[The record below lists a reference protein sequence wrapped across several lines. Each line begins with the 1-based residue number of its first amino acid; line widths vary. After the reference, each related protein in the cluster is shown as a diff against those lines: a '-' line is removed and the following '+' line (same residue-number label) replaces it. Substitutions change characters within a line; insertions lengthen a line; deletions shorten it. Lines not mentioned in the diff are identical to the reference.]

1 MPGNEGSKADT
12 LVTVGQI
19 VGEQD
24 PSIAK
29 TAVKEGLKL
38 STEFD
43 PVFRLQILE
52 DAAHVYLQLKDQDAA
67 LKATAEGN
75 TFAQQLYAKDA
86 GLTAPNTA
94 LKAQWPSTNA
104 WRQFVGL
111 SARFSP
117 EEATKVV
124 DEVPDPEI
132 HAFLRVPLAS
142 SLIGSVPRMVRPVI
156 RDQNH
161 EIRAIW

>member
-1 MPGNEGSKADT
+1 
-12 LVTVGQI
+12 

-94 LKAQWPSTNA
+94 LKAQWPSTNR
-104 WRQFVGL
+104 WREFVGL
-111 SARFSP
+111 AARVSP
-117 EEATKVV
+117 DEATKMI
-124 DEVPDPEI
+124 EAVPDPEI
-132 HAFLRVPLAS
+132 HAFLRVALVS
-142 SLIGSVPRMVRPVI
+142 SLMGVEPRMVHPVI
-156 RDQNH
+156 RNQNH
-161 EIRAIW
+161 EITALW